1 MRRTSLLA
9 LPMLVALGLSSVGA
23 DSAHAGNKEYNQRP
37 FLAPGESA
45 KVQRVISSGRA
56 MQGNQAGVDAGG
68 GSNNPN
74 QSIVNTGCGE
84 LSVGNVRTS
93 GRRGE
98 RVQDNIVVARE
109 IINAPINCGT
119 RGRR

>member
-1 MRRTSLLA
+1 MRRPSLLVVP
-9 LPMLVALGLSSVGA
+9 LLVALSLLGASA
-23 DSAHAGNKEYNQRP
+23 DSAHAAGKEYNQRP

-56 MQGNQAGVDAGG
+56 MQGSQAGVDAESGA
-68 GSNNPN
+68 NNPN
-74 QSIVNTGCGE
+74 RSIVNTGCGE
-84 LSVGNVRTS
+84 LSVGNVQTS